1 MCGER
6 IEQTREELTL
16 KARLVSLDFIA
27 AMEEK
32 LQWGRE
38 QGRTGWDS
46 NWEIISVDS
55 FTLHNLR
62 NKLEEE
68 FWELEELIFE
78 LLDYEEQGRVVDLE
92 DVRLEAADVANVAMM
107 IADMAGA
114 LDDVSTPEPPPV
126 EGDTVTVG

>member
-1 MCGER
+1 MPR
-6 IEQTREELTL
+6 S
-16 KARLVSLDFIA
+16 VSADFIL

-32 LQWGRE
+32 LEHGRKM
-38 QGRTGWDS
+38 GRTGWDS
-46 NWEIISVDS
+46 KWENISVDS

-78 LLDYEEQGRVVDLE
+78 ILDYHDEATEESIKEATEELRH
-92 DVRLEAADVANVAMM
+92 EAADVANVAMM

-114 LDDVSTPEPPPV
+114 LRDVRDIPTPEPPPV
-126 EGDTVTVG
+126 EGDTIQYG

>member
-1 MCGER
+1 M
-6 IEQTREELTL
+6 TRS
-16 KARLVSLDFIA
+16 VSADFIL

-32 LQWGRE
+32 LQHGRE

-46 NWEIISVDS
+46 KWENISVDS

-78 LLDYEEQGRVVDLE
+78 LLDYDEIGTKADVDLA

-107 IADMAGA
+107 VADMAGA
-114 LDDVSTPEPPPV
+114 LNDD
-126 EGDTVTVG
+126 GA